1 MNESIRPTEQEIMQ
15 WIVHTAAHSYHIE
28 YFLQKLQ
35 IGAEDPDRPHD
46 LVHAGNKFEWPA
58 VKGLALQFRK
68 NGHNDFY
75 PQIMASREYHR
86 QQFHHRMWNQYYPSA
101 TEDAMKMGAVDAIC
115 SLLEPRE
122 YQGGC
127 HSWKEI
133 SQIISGDPIH
143 KIGWLRWMCS
153 EMKQIG
159 EPAIKGITKL
169 SEIPRQGIAAET
181 YDIVLG
187 RADETLKELEQT
199 QGYRFNILP
208 KII

>member
-58 VKGLALQFRK
+58 VRGLALQFRK
-68 NGHNDFY
+68 NGSSDFQQ
-75 PQIMASREYHR
+75 QIVESLKYHR
-86 QQFHHRMWNQYYPSA
+86 QQFHHQMWNQYCPSA
-101 TEDAMKMGAVDAIC
+101 TEDALKLGAVDAIC

-133 SQIISGDPIH
+133 SKIIGDNPPS
-143 KIGWLRWMCS
+143 KVGWLRWMYS

-159 EPAIKGITKL
+159 GPAIKGITKL
-169 SEIPRQGIAAET
+169 SEIPKQGITAET
-181 YDIVLG
+181 HDAILG
-187 RADETLKELEQT
+187 RAHGALNELELR
-199 QGYRFNILP
+199 QGYRFSTGV
-208 KII
+208 